1 MSKISLPEASN
12 SFCPQS
18 LFLYGTYKEDGS
30 PNFALFSWFT
40 YMWDSEFGVIASIGE
55 PKLTLD
61 RIREKRVF
69 SANLVTEELLDA
81 AHYFGTHSGSVED
94 KVAAT
99 GVKVARGEKL
109 DVPTLA
115 DSPWTFELEAT
126 RIIDLPESGGAVMFC
141 KIHNTSV
148 DERLV
153 DKSISAEER
162 LRLCSPVRYVDGGY
176 FSGNDGRKLSDE
188 AAD

>member
-1 MSKISLPEASN
+1 MTKISLPEASN

-18 LFLYGTYKEDGS
+18 LFVYGTYKEDGS
-30 PNFALFSWFT
+30 PNFGLFSWVS

-61 RIREKRVF
+61 MIREKRVF
-69 SANLVTEELLDA
+69 SANLVNEELLDA
-81 AHYFGTHSGSVED
+81 AYYFGTHSGADED

-126 RIIDLPESGGAVMFC
+126 KIIDLAEGGGAVLFC

-153 DKSISAEER
+153 DSSLAAEER
-162 LRLCSPVRYVDGGY
+162 LRLCSPVRYVDGKF
-176 FSGNDGRKLSDE
+176 FSGNDGRRLGDFE
-188 AAD
+188 G

>member
-18 LFLYGTYKEDGS
+18 LFLYGTYKEDGT
-30 PNFALFSWFT
+30 PNFALFSWFS

-61 RIREKRVF
+61 LIREKRVF

-81 AHYFGTHSGSVED
+81 AHYCGTHGGATED

-99 GVKVARGEKL
+99 GLRVARGEKL

-115 DSPWTFELEAT
+115 DSPWTFELEAAK
-126 RIIDLPESGGAVMFC
+126 IIELPDSGGAVLLC

-153 DKSISAEER
+153 DKSLPAEER
-162 LRLCSPVRYVDGGY
+162 LRLCSPVRYVDGKY
-176 FSGNDGRKLSDE
+176 FSGNDGRLLGDSAE
-188 AAD
+188 